1 MWFNTVNGLKPSIEL
16 AHAMDGLDRRARSLG
31 VFMTIFQLTVG
42 AA

>member
-1 MWFNTVNGLKPSIEL
+1 VAYVVQYGEL